1 MNLLF
6 QCQEHN
12 KDIRR
17 MSSLDQLIQLQNETE
32 KELLK
37 YEEKERAAEL
47 YEMTDNFDVD
57 FFRNHDSKR
66 RMLQNAQK
74 KIMEKNRK
82 KNEKSKV
89 IYLVCKIRPWIITC
103 LPKKLLDF
111 VVHFIALFTTKYKKC
126 NIFCCSLRTILSH
139 QSY

>member
-1 MNLLF
+1 
-6 QCQEHN
+6 
-12 KDIRR
+12 

-89 IYLVCKIRPWIITC
+89 IYLVCKIRPYITC